1 MSPAG
6 RRLHLGAV
14 TPTVRIRPRR
24 VRVVAWVAAVA
35 VVALFSAV
43 ATALRGGT
51 GAGTATFQPGDQAA
65 MVGLGLVAAAA
76 ILLFTRPLVEADAER
91 IRIRNMIG
99 GYELPW
105 QVVRAVRFEKGASWA
120 TLELAD
126 DDVVSVLAVQRAD
139 KEHAVRAVRALRTL
153 LEESRATPAVP
164 ADGE

>member
-1 MSPAG
+1 M
-6 RRLHLGAV
+6 
-14 TPTVRIRPRR
+14 TPRVRIRPRR

-35 VVALFSAV
+35 VVVVSAAV
-43 ATALRGGT
+43 ATGLRGST
-51 GAGTATFQPGDQAA
+51 GAGTAVFQPGDQIA
-65 MVGLGLVAAAA
+65 MIGLGLVGAAA
-76 ILLFTRPLVEADAER
+76 ILAFTRPLVEADSER
-91 IRIRNMIG
+91 IRIRNIVG

-105 QVVRAVRFEKGASWA
+105 QVVRAVRFEHGASWA

-164 ADGE
+164 ADGD